1 MLPTLSIAQ
10 FADLLGL
17 HPQALLKELRLA
29 GADKPSVHA
38 PLTDADAA
46 TLRAYYLQRYG
57 DVPAGG
63 FLFGPP
69 ATMPAFVRGN
79 APEVTLLRHV
89 FTRDWTAQPLTR
101 YEEAVLAV
109 VVGRVYGRT
118 AARTS
123 LVRYLAAAIVTHTQV
138 AYPLRAFMVRLS
150 IKGEWLRRVAVLAKR
165 AKAALASAVG
175 ACRDAE
181 RARSLHPAM
190 APPCAAV

>member
-10 FADLLGL
+10 FAELLGL
-17 HPQALLKELRLA
+17 HPQALLNELRLA
-29 GADKPSVHA
+29 GADKASVHA
-38 PLTDADAA
+38 SLSDADAA

-57 DVPAGG
+57 EHPAGG

-69 ATMPAFVRGN
+69 TTVPVLLTGD

-109 VVGRVYGRT
+109 VVGRVYGGT

-123 LVRYLAAAIVTHTQV
+123 LVRYLAAAIAARAQV
-138 AYPLRAFMVRLS
+138 ASSARLAQQE
-150 IKGEWLRRVAVLAKR
+150 G
-165 AKAALASAVG
+165 
-175 ACRDAE
+175 
-181 RARSLHPAM
+181 RARAACVWARSAGSQAAHTTKTLPTHP
-190 APPCAAV
+190 